1 MFKGGKGSGYLW
13 IIDYKSFF
21 STNTF
26 ASCKFSLTFKF
37 IKHMCTSPPQWSHTR
52 LHLNEDVVGLEER
65 AG

>member
-37 IKHMCTSPPQWSHTR
+37 IKHMCTFPQWSHTR
-52 LHLNEDVVGLEER
+52 LHLNQIGLEER